1 MFAVLLWIYLVNAVL
16 LIVHEI
22 DSAFWKEWELF
33 RIPGGISSFLVI
45 HLFLVLL
52 ILFGIILVYQQT
64 LTGLIISLL
73 MSLGGIF
80 AFSIHTYFIRKGR
93 SEFNT
98 PVSQVILI
106 AALIASIVQLGLTIY
121 LFV

>member
-22 DSAFWKEWELF
+22 DSAFWKEWEFF